1 MNVAPPRVTKCN
13 GVTPF
18 ACMHGTIFAELKK
31 YVDAKFGGGTWSK
44 LLENAGLGPKIYLP
58 VEAYPDDDVA
68 KIVGAASQATGMS
81 APAILQDFGEFIAP
95 DLVAM
100 YRSLMKPEW
109 KTLEVIENAENT
121 AHRVVRRDYITA
133 APPYLHALRTGPHQ
147 VTITY
152 NSARKLCD
160 VAKGIV
166 RGLAMHYN
174 ERVRIGE
181 TRCMHRGASE
191 CVLVVDRSG

>member
-1 MNVAPPRVTKCN
+1 
-13 GVTPF
+13 
-18 ACMHGTIFAELKK
+18 MHGTIFAELRK
-31 YVDAKFGGGTWSK
+31 YVDGKFGGATWNK

-58 VEAYPDDDVA
+58 VQAYPDDDVA
-68 KIVGAASQATGMS
+68 KIVGAASEATGMS
-81 APAILQDFGEFIAP
+81 AQAILQDFGQFIAP

-121 AHRVVRRDYITA
+121 AHRVVRRDYIAA
-133 APPYLHALRTGPHQ
+133 APPYLHAVRTAPEQ

-166 RGLAMHYN
+166 RGLAKHYN
-174 ERVRIGE
+174 ERVMIYE
-181 TRCMHRGASE
+181 TRCMHRGAGE
-191 CVLVVDRSG
+191 CVLVVDRSR